1 MPRRA
6 RLDAPGVLHH
16 VIVRGLERRKIF
28 RDDEDRKDFLER
40 LGTLLPETGMRC
52 YAWALLPNHFHLL
65 LRTGERP
72 LSDLMRRLLTGYAVR
87 FNLRNDRSGH
97 LFQNRYRSILCQ
109 EEPYFLEL
117 VRYIHL
123 NPLRAGVVAD
133 LKALEKYPFC
143 GHGVILGVQEN
154 DWQQV
159 KEILERFGSSPAKA
173 RERYRDFVAKGADQG
188 KRPDLVG
195 GGLVRSLGG
204 WQAVKTL
211 RGSGQKLRG
220 DERILG
226 DADFV
231 ERVLESARE
240 RIERRSRLEAMG
252 YDFERLAAR
261 VAGLF
266 SMPVEEVLRKGRY
279 PRTVEARSVLC
290 YWANRE
296 LGLSTVDLGRRL
308 DLAQPTV
315 SQSIARGE
323 KIVKEKGLSIPE
335 KVI

>member
-28 RDDEDRKDFLER
+28 RDDEDRRDFLER
-40 LGTLLPETGMRC
+40 LGTLLPETGLRC

-65 LRTGERP
+65 LRTGEHP
-72 LSDLMRRLLTGYAVR
+72 LADFMRRLLTGYAVR
-87 FNLRNDRSGH
+87 FNLRNERSGH

-133 LKALEKYPFC
+133 LRELEKYPFC
-143 GHGVILGVQEN
+143 GHGAILGTQRN
-154 DWQQV
+154 DWQAV
-159 KEILERFGSSPAKA
+159 KEILERFGKNPARA
-173 RERYRDFVAKGADQG
+173 REHYREFVARGVDQG
-188 KRPDLVG
+188 KRPELVG

-211 RGSGQKLRG
+211 REAGQKLRG

-226 DADFV
+226 DAEFV
-231 ERVLESARE
+231 EAVLRSAKE
-240 RIERRSRLEAMG
+240 RMERRSRLAAAG
-252 YDFERLAAR
+252 YDFDRLAAF
-261 VAGLF
+261 VAEQL
-266 SMPVEEVLRKGRY
+266 SLPVAEVLRKGRY
-279 PRTVEARSVLC
+279 PRTVLARSVLC
-290 YWANRE
+290 FWANRE
-296 LGLSTVDLGRRL
+296 LGMSTVDLARRL

-323 KIVKEKGLSIPE
+323 KIVNEKGLALPE
-335 KVI
+335 T

>member
-28 RDDEDRKDFLER
+28 RDDQDREDFLER
-40 LGTLLPETGMRC
+40 LGTLLIEMGLRC

-65 LRTGERP
+65 LRTGDRP
-72 LSDLMRRLLTGYAVR
+72 LADFMRRLLTGYAVR

-123 NPLRAGVVAD
+123 NPLRAGVVAN
-133 LKALEKYPFC
+133 LKELETYPFC
-143 GHGVILGVQEN
+143 GHGVIVGTHRN
-154 DWQQV
+154 DWQAV
-159 KEILERFGSSPAKA
+159 KEILERFGVSPAKA
-173 RERYRDFVAKGADQG
+173 RERYRDFVAKGVDQG
-188 KRPDLVG
+188 KRPELVG

-211 RGSGQKLRG
+211 RGAGQKLCG

-226 DADFV
+226 DAEFV
-231 ERVLESARE
+231 EQVLKSAEE
-240 RIERRSRLEAMG
+240 RIGRRSRLEALG
-252 YDFERLAAR
+252 FTFERLAGR
-261 VAGLF
+261 VAELF

-279 PRTVEARSVLC
+279 PRTVLARSVLC
-290 YWANRE
+290 FWANRE
-296 LGLSTVDLGRRL
+296 LGMSTVDLGRRL

-323 KIVKEKGLSIPE
+323 KIVKEKGLAILPP
-335 KVI
+335 